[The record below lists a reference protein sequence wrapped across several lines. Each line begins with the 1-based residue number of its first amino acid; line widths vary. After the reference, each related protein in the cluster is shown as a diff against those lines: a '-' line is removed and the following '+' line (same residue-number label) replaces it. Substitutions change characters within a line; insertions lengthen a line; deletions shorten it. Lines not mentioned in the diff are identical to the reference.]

1 MLSVLRV
8 HLPSDIPIAGCE
20 LCPYVLLRKPD
31 GTITTEDI
39 PDTNPIDGYYIR
51 CRWYRVQSDKR
62 VAVCSVHGNEP
73 ATLQCLG
80 CVKAKLPIAR
90 SYHCSP
96 LCFQA
101 AWPRHRALHSRGL
114 GGSTHGSSDGTL
126 PGEMTSGGAAGGP
139 AGGVGGAQ
147 RRENGATAEEEELF
161 GKFNSGNGTTGL
173 AGAGA
178 QGGMG
183 NGAPGGGY
191 GQGEQQQGA
200 QQGMQGMQRP
210 MGGGFAH
217 RPPGGLAYQSDTTG
231 GGSNASGGG
240 SGEVWFE
247 VGRGKPYTPTTD
259 DVGHVL
265 KLECVPIEAAT
276 GLPVAPPS
284 TLLTSRVIPAP
295 SPTPRRMVS
304 VGAGEGEMGGARGG
318 GGGGGGGGF
327 TVLSYNVLADLYAT
341 SEMYSYCPPWALSW
355 AYRKQN
361 LLRELMGYR
370 ADIMCLQEVQS
381 DHFEE
386 FFGPELEKQGYASV
400 FKKKT
405 AEVYTGTAYAIDG
418 CATFFRRDR
427 FSLVK
432 KYEVEFNKAAL
443 SLSEALAPPTKK
455 AALNRLLK
463 DNVAL
468 IVVLEARDAGGADGK
483 DGANAPPAKRQLLC
497 VANTHIHA
505 NPELKDVK
513 LWQVHTLLKGLEK
526 IAASADIP
534 MLVAGDFNSVPGSAP
549 HSLLATGR
557 VDANHP
563 ELATDPLGILRPAS
577 KLCHQLP
584 LVSAYASLSRGG
596 SVAERQRRRMD
607 ASSSEPLFTNVTRD
621 FMGTL
626 DYTFYTAYR
635 SAATPCPYPS
645 SREPLFPNLTHYF
658 MGTLDHSFYTTD
670 SLSVESVLEL
680 LDEDS
685 VRKDTALASQS
696 FICVPPLPFPSFP
709 FLLPSLQ
716 PTPSDSLSVE
726 SVLELLDEDSVRKD
740 TALPSQPLIFFSAP
754 RISFSHCSRLPVG
767 RIRSRAPGRGQW
779 RASGRRHGREES
791 AAGVVRAA
799 DSGGPSQAKQDY
811 SFTDEGP
818 SVEVRVPIPAAL
830 RPIQA
835 RHVAVSVQEDALSVA
850 VTPPAGFGSKEGA
863 VKGKEGRERSLLAA
877 SPLYGRVKASESAWY
892 IDDTEIAWPTLI
904 KGWEA
909 LAGAVANQLKSC
921 SVLLVGGSSRL
932 NAAVAAEMATGLGY
946 APIMTQQ
953 LVEQLASATID
964 EVHRMEVH
972 RMEVHRMEVHRMEVH
987 RMEVHR
993 MEVHRMEVHRME
1005 VHRMEVHRMEV
1016 HRMEVHRME
1025 VPTVASGKARGA
1037 GLMAKEEGAD
1047 SVAQAETALLDHLS
1061 SYPASPC
1068 PPLFRPFEK
1077 TLANLRVVVAT
1088 MGQPY
1093 GASLR
1098 PDSWRFIHGGIAL
1111 WLDVKG
1117 IALWLDV
1124 KGGQGEGKVGR
1135 GRGRWAGGGEGGQGE
1150 GKVGRGRGRWAGGG
1164 EGGQGEGKVGRG
1176 RGRWAGGGEGGQG
1189 EGKVGRGRG
1198 RWAGGGEGGQGE
1210 GKVGRGRGRWA
1221 GGGEGGQGE
1230 GKVGRGRGRWAGG
1243 GEGGQGEGKVGRGR
1257 GRWAGGGEALWLD
1270 VKGDSES
1277 PPDPHF
1283 ADRADVAIRLHLPAG
1298 WSMDDVVSADVA
1310 RAAAEGALTAAK
1322 AALDADPQLPGKK
1335 SLYVRMGCRGDWP
1348 DLMPPSWDPNAQPGE
1363 AEAAAAAEGSA

>member
-126 PGEMTSGGAAGGP
+126 PGEITSGGAAVGG

-173 AGAGA
+173 AGAGGA

-191 GQGEQQQGA
+191 GQGEQQPGGQ

-295 SPTPRRMVS
+295 SPTPRRMVQS
-304 VGAGEGEMGGARGG
+304 DHFEELFGPELPELNGAVVQSDHLEELFGPELEKQGYAASRCLD
-318 GGGGGGGGF
+318 GF
-327 TVLSYNVLADLYAT
+327 
-341 SEMYSYCPPWALSW
+341 
-355 AYRKQN
+355 
-361 LLRELMGYR
+361 
-370 ADIMCLQEVQS
+370 VQS

-626 DYTFYTAYR
+626 DYTFYTA
-635 SAATPCPYPS
+635 
-645 SREPLFPNLTHYF
+645 
-658 MGTLDHSFYTTD
+658 
-670 SLSVESVLEL
+670 
-680 LDEDS
+680 
-685 VRKDTALASQS
+685 
-696 FICVPPLPFPSFP
+696 
-709 FLLPSLQ
+709 
-716 PTPSDSLSVE
+716 DSLSVE

-740 TALPSQPLIFFSAP
+740 TALPSPEWSSDHLALLTEQRTHSPPSPPPFPFSPCPPSSFF
-754 RISFSHCSRLPVG
+754 LPPPQV
-767 RIRSRAPGRGQW
+767 
-779 RASGRRHGREES
+779 HGRSE
-791 AAGVVRAA
+791 
-799 DSGGPSQAKQDY
+799 GPTVE
-811 SFTDEGP
+811 FTDEGP

-863 VKGKEGRERSLLAA
+863 VKGKEGRERSLVVA
-877 SPLYGRVKASESAWY
+877 SPLYGRVKATDSAWY
-892 IDDTEIAWPTLI
+892 IDDTDIVITLFKHPQPSSSSSAPSEPVFQAWPTLI

-921 SVLLVGGSSRL
+921 SVLLVGGSTRL
-932 NAAVAAEMATGLGY
+932 NAAVAAELATGLGY

-964 EVHRMEVH
+964 EV
-972 RMEVHRMEVHRMEVH
+972 
-987 RMEVHR
+987 
-993 MEVHRMEVHRME
+993 
-1005 VHRMEVHRMEV
+1005 
-1016 HRMEVHRME
+1016 
-1025 VPTVASGKARGA
+1025 AR
-1037 GLMAKEEGAD
+1037 EEGLD

-1061 SYPASPC
+1061 SYVPSILPLVTTMGQPCSVCAMGQPCSVCAMGQPCSVCAMGQPCSVCAMGQPCSVCAMGQPCSVCAMGQPCSVCAMGQPCSVCAMGQPCSVCAMGQPCSVCAMGQPCSVCAMGQPCSQSVCGGCYCGPASGGVSAGQQ
-1068 PPLFRPFEK
+1068 LRLR
-1077 TLANLRVVVAT
+1077 THNLRVVVAT
-1088 MGQPY
+1088 MGQP
-1093 GASLR
+1093 
-1098 PDSWRFIHGGIAL
+1098 HG
-1111 WLDVKG
+1111 
-1117 IALWLDV
+1117 
-1124 KGGQGEGKVGR
+1124 
-1135 GRGRWAGGGEGGQGE
+1135 
-1150 GKVGRGRGRWAGGG
+1150 
-1164 EGGQGEGKVGRG
+1164 
-1176 RGRWAGGGEGGQG
+1176 
-1189 EGKVGRGRG
+1189 
-1198 RWAGGGEGGQGE
+1198 
-1210 GKVGRGRGRWA
+1210 
-1221 GGGEGGQGE
+1221 
-1230 GKVGRGRGRWAGG
+1230 
-1243 GEGGQGEGKVGRGR
+1243 
-1257 GRWAGGGEALWLD
+1257 
-1270 VKGDSES
+1270 
-1277 PPDPHF
+1277 
-1283 ADRADVAIRLHLPAG
+1283 
-1298 WSMDDVVSADVA
+1298 
-1310 RAAAEGALTAAK
+1310 
-1322 AALDADPQLPGKK
+1322 
-1335 SLYVRMGCRGDWP
+1335 
-1348 DLMPPSWDPNAQPGE
+1348 
-1363 AEAAAAAEGSA
+1363 